1 AAATSSSWATDSAL
15 RPTWS
20 TGSGRT
26 SARPPVPRPTASRPR
41 PLPARPSS
49 AAPAAPVAWRSPTR
63 CCRCTTPATRCASAW
78 GSGNAGWDRG
88 LQGRRHAAVRQ
99 QQPAWPLRHVVQH
112 RNVERIAADPR
123 GGDGPGGADHL
134 KRAARQGVTGRVRL
148 RRIGCL
154 ALGIHPGVI
163 SRSLRPHGDDLLMP
177 AGLEIKNN
185 SGVEIIGPN
194 APNFAVIESGVSSV
208 SVPTFNSLTE
218 FVARRRV
225 PSTSDY
231 YWYKFG
237 RATPS
242 ANFGLQLF
250 DASGQLQFCAA
261 TLVARVVDV
270 FEAPAWGQPSVTKFY
285 PSGRDYA
292 AQI

>member
-1 AAATSSSWATDSAL
+1 
-15 RPTWS
+15 
-20 TGSGRT
+20 
-26 SARPPVPRPTASRPR
+26 
-41 PLPARPSS
+41 
-49 AAPAAPVAWRSPTR
+49 
-63 CCRCTTPATRCASAW
+63 
-78 GSGNAGWDRG
+78 
-88 LQGRRHAAVRQ
+88 
-99 QQPAWPLRHVVQH
+99 
-112 RNVERIAADPR
+112 
-123 GGDGPGGADHL
+123 
-134 KRAARQGVTGRVRL
+134 
-148 RRIGCL
+148 
-154 ALGIHPGVI
+154 
-163 SRSLRPHGDDLLMP
+163 MP

-292 AQI
+292 AQIHVCTFTEVQTRPAGPFQEYRIDVWRAQAMADGNSVTAGWESTELQDWQPVPPGGAASFPAPSYIPYCIVLDVTGY